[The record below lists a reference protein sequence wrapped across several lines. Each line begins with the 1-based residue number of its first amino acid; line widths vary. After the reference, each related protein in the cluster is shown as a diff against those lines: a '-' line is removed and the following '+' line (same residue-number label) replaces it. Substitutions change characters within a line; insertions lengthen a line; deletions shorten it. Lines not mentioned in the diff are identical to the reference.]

1 MSPGQPISREAACE
15 ALFPHLEA
23 VKAATA
29 LRKSLSMA
37 RSALSALGHDAT
49 QVLAADRD
57 RIWVDATRAGLS
69 LEVDLDT
76 HQAALRGGLALA
88 PGADARRTPRGSAG
102 PGGHS
107 PRRRALCRL
116 GAPAKRSHRG
126 VASRGSTGSSP
137 RSCQR
142 RGAVECG
149 RRCALVGVL
158 HRTRPGMRGGGGR
171 FDAELLRQRGLR
183 HLVVRTYDRCRAA
196 LEDLGLRATPALDQ
210 LRRGGHS
217 RSVAPPPRAS
227 FPSIARRQVGTAVP
241 GRAQDRQRTVR

>member
-1 MSPGQPISREAACE
+1 MDASERASARRAGAREPGPAHLQGGGLRGA
-15 ALFPHLEA
+15 FPHLEA

-88 PGADARRTPRGSAG
+88 PGADGDERLEAALAQEGTLLEDEPYADWAL
-102 PGGHS
+102 
-107 PRRRALCRL
+107 RRREAIEALRQEARL
-116 GAPAKRSHRG
+116 
-126 VASRGSTGSSP
+126 GSSP

-171 FDAELLRQRGLR
+171 FDAELLSA
-183 HLVVRTYDRCRAA
+183 RTTPPSRTHIRPLPCR
-196 LEDLGLRATPALDQ
+196 P
-210 LRRGGHS
+210 
-217 RSVAPPPRAS
+217 
-227 FPSIARRQVGTAVP
+227 
-241 GRAQDRQRTVR
+241 